1 VVSVYT
7 LRELLLKRL
16 RLLMKTIRNLKF
28 RQKLLLLVT
37 PPILGALFF
46 AGYDLNRVLIDKSE
60 VEQIRPIVELSIE
73 GSLIVHELQK
83 ERGATSGYVSSKGTV
98 FKDILATQRRST
110 DVVLNKTIKL
120 IKEQSKY
127 LKETNT
133 ETYNR
138 LLNVTRKLEQL
149 TQHRTRVDRLTIS
162 AADAAQFF
170 TELNHSLLSVSG
182 DIANLSTYGELTTK
196 LRNYYTFMQVKES
209 AGQERAILNIALSH
223 GSFQVGQY
231 QKIVTL
237 ASFQEA
243 YLKIFEQFVSHEQ
256 LSALSSISSSRA
268 TKKVLEIRAI
278 THKKYVEGN
287 FGVSGEEWFKV
298 STDRINQL
306 KALED
311 LLAEDIESLVTELG
325 NTADNAIL
333 NSSIIAFSILMLTF
347 LLSAYVSRL
356 LIGQALHLAETIE
369 KVSKNRDVS
378 LRVDVQ
384 STDEL
389 GSSAKSFN
397 DMLDVFSD
405 MLSEIEI
412 SSAQLTTA
420 AEETSTSVVENVK
433 NLEKQSLETTLAA
446 SATEEMTATVNEIA
460 NNIAAT
466 ADSANY
472 AASLSS
478 EGVFEIEKN
487 ADNMS
492 DLNEQMSSANTQ
504 VVQLRDSSKEINE
517 IVDVIKKI
525 ADQTNL
531 LALNAAIEAARA
543 GEQGRGFAVVAD
555 EVRALAQR
563 TQESTQEIEAMVIR
577 FQAEADGVSQSIESS
592 FAHVRE
598 SLGQTLSV
606 KNKLSEIN
614 IAIESITD
622 MCTQVATAAEEQVAA
637 TNEIAMNIRTINDL
651 AELSVETGGHIAQ
664 AAQEQTELSSQQHD
678 LVTMFKFT

>member
-1 VVSVYT
+1 
-7 LRELLLKRL
+7 
-16 RLLMKTIRNLKF
+16 
-28 RQKLLLLVT
+28 
-37 PPILGALFF
+37 
-46 AGYDLNRVLIDKSE
+46 
-60 VEQIRPIVELSIE
+60 
-73 GSLIVHELQK
+73 
-83 ERGATSGYVSSKGTV
+83 
-98 FKDILATQRRST
+98 
-110 DVVLNKTIKL
+110 
-120 IKEQSKY
+120 
-127 LKETNT
+127 
-133 ETYNR
+133 
-138 LLNVTRKLEQL
+138 
-149 TQHRTRVDRLTIS
+149 
-162 AADAAQFF
+162 
-170 TELNHSLLSVSG
+170 
-182 DIANLSTYGELTTK
+182 
-196 LRNYYTFMQVKES
+196 MQAKES

-223 GSFQVGQY
+223 GSFQAGIY

-237 ASFQEA
+237 ASFQQA
-243 YLKIFEQFVSHEQ
+243 YLNIFEQFASHEQ
-256 LSALSSISSSRA
+256 LSKFNSIASSQASKR
-268 TKKVLEIRAI
+268 VVEIRAI
-278 THKKYVEGN
+278 ANEKYVEGN
-287 FGVSGEEWFKV
+287 FGVTGEEWFKV
-298 STDRINQL
+298 STDRINKL
-306 KALED
+306 KTLED
-311 LLAEDIESLVTELG
+311 FLAEDIESLVTELG
-325 NTADNAIL
+325 NIADEAIL
-333 NSSIIAFSILMLTF
+333 NSLIIAFSILMLTF
-347 LLSAYVSRL
+347 ILSAYVSRL

-384 STDEL
+384 SSDEL
-389 GSSAKSFN
+389 GNSAKSFN
-397 DMLDVFSD
+397 DMLVVFSN
-405 MLSEIEI
+405 MLNEIEM
-412 SSAQLTTA
+412 SSAQLATA
-420 AEETSTSVVENVK
+420 AEETSTSVVENVQ
-433 NLEKQSLETTLAA
+433 NLEKQSLETALAA

-460 NNIAAT
+460 NNITAT
-466 ADSANY
+466 ADSANH

-492 DLNEQMSSANTQ
+492 DLNEQISSANIQ

-563 TQESTQEIEAMVIR
+563 TQESTQEIEDMVVR

-637 TNEIAMNIRTINDL
+637 TNEIAVNIRTINDL
-651 AELSVETGGHIAQ
+651 AELGVETGGHIAQ

-678 LVTMFKFT
+678 LVTMFKFA